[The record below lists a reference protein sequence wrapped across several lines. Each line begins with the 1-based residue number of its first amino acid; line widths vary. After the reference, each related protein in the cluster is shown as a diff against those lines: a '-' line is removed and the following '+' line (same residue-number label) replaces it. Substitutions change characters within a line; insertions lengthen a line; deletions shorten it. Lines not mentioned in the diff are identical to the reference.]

1 MARSRSKIEPI
12 SFGGLELKNQVV
24 VGGTVR
30 FAHVSYISDF
40 DAETVS
46 VYDLTA
52 NPRLWVYSNAYQLA
66 FADAYTYRTP
76 FGSIQF
82 GNPGR
87 DSTNLGNTG
96 ISDLIDGALFIQDRL
111 ELTPELSVLLGGRI
125 DLVQDDT
132 RDPLGGPICVS
143 CFSTLPQTHDT
154 GVYGLGNANI
164 SAVYKPR
171 AWVSGYLTF
180 DFTQSLNPN
189 GGEGGVNAYGQVA
202 DSTLLQSTSYLYE
215 AGLKFNLLNDKLFA
229 GTAIFDQRHAIP
241 TGFGGTVPDQANIRG
256 VEIEGNYQPT
266 RNFFATASYSF
277 IKTTLN
283 TAPAFYNYP
292 AQLGMNVDGSA
303 LFASWI
309 PGQKFNDPGV
319 PEHVFNFLGNYKF
332 PDGIG
337 LRSGLQV
344 TGPIQTTPSGYLNV
358 NASDLGGFLPLV
370 PSNIA
375 GAAGPGGTVY
385 YSSPVIPW
393 QFTLNA
399 AIFYQFSH
407 YVITFSVYNLTNQR
421 NWQPSPSLYGN
432 DFLVM
437 NDPRTFEL
445 RLQAKF

>member
-1 MARSRSKIEPI
+1 
-12 SFGGLELKNQVV
+12 
-24 VGGTVR
+24 
-30 FAHVSYISDF
+30 
-40 DAETVS
+40 
-46 VYDLTA
+46 
-52 NPRLWVYSNAYQLA
+52 
-66 FADAYTYRTP
+66 
-76 FGSIQF
+76 
-82 GNPGR
+82 
-87 DSTNLGNTG
+87 
-96 ISDLIDGALFIQDRL
+96 
-111 ELTPELSVLLGGRI
+111 
-125 DLVQDDT
+125 
-132 RDPLGGPICVS
+132 
-143 CFSTLPQTHDT
+143 
-154 GVYGLGNANI
+154 
-164 SAVYKPR
+164 
-171 AWVSGYLTF
+171 
-180 DFTQSLNPN
+180 
-189 GGEGGVNAYGQVA
+189 
-202 DSTLLQSTSYLYE
+202 
-215 AGLKFNLLNDKLFA
+215 
-229 GTAIFDQRHAIP
+229 
-241 TGFGGTVPDQANIRG
+241 
-256 VEIEGNYQPT
+256 
-266 RNFFATASYSF
+266 
-277 IKTTLN
+277 
-283 TAPAFYNYP
+283 
-292 AQLGMNVDGSA
+292 
-303 LFASWI
+303 
-309 PGQKFNDPGV
+309 V